1 MRHWGRLLGIDW
13 FWPILTKPGNFLRKY
28 RFPAGNFLVP
38 NFLFSCQ
45 EMCHSS
51 TYANTYAI
59 PKNITEHAKYL
70 LPPPRL
76 IQQATFYHFPSINP
90 FSVFMIHCDL
100 VIPGIKGAFKDQKA
114 HSFTRPILVSRR
126 TYSRVI
132 VDAATTLI
140 LKIRPHFRKILRV
153 YKHLTSSKQQPLK
166 SRRPL
171 T

>member
-1 MRHWGRLLGIDW
+1 MYVNNSSELSNKWQIPKTWYLC
-13 FWPILTKPGNFLRKY
+13 KY
-28 RFPAGNFLVP
+28 LYLKISRNM
-38 NFLFSCQ
+38 Q
-45 EMCHSS
+45 
-51 TYANTYAI
+51 NTY
-59 PKNITEHAKYL
+59 YL
-70 LPPPRL
+70 PRASSNRPPF
-76 IQQATFYHFPSINP
+76 IIFPSINP

>member
-1 MRHWGRLLGIDW
+1 MYVNNSSELSNKWQIPKTWYLC
-13 FWPILTKPGNFLRKY
+13 KY
-28 RFPAGNFLVP
+28 LYLKISRNM
-38 NFLFSCQ
+38 Q
-45 EMCHSS
+45 
-51 TYANTYAI
+51 NTY
-59 PKNITEHAKYL
+59 YL
-70 LPPPRL
+70 PRASSNRPPF
-76 IQQATFYHFPSINP
+76 IIFPSINP

-126 TYSRVI
+126 TFSRVI

>member
-1 MRHWGRLLGIDW
+1 MLLSNKWQIPKTW
-13 FWPILTKPGNFLRKY
+13 YLCKY
-28 RFPAGNFLVP
+28 LYLKISRNM
-38 NFLFSCQ
+38 Q
-45 EMCHSS
+45 
-51 TYANTYAI
+51 NTY
-59 PKNITEHAKYL
+59 YL
-70 LPPPRL
+70 PRAFSNRPPF
-76 IQQATFYHFPSINP
+76 IIFPSINP

>member
-1 MRHWGRLLGIDW
+1 MLLSNKWQIPKTW
-13 FWPILTKPGNFLRKY
+13 YLCKY
-28 RFPAGNFLVP
+28 LYLKISRNM
-38 NFLFSCQ
+38 Q
-45 EMCHSS
+45 
-51 TYANTYAI
+51 NTY
-59 PKNITEHAKYL
+59 YL
-70 LPPPRL
+70 PRASSNRPPF
-76 IQQATFYHFPSINP
+76 IIFPSINP

>member
-1 MRHWGRLLGIDW
+1 MI
-13 FWPILTKPGNFLRKY
+13 FYKFTKKY
-28 RFPAGNFLVP
+28 QTLHFNTLP
-38 NFLFSCQ
+38 NKYLYLKISRNMQ
-45 EMCHSS
+45 
-51 TYANTYAI
+51 NTY
-59 PKNITEHAKYL
+59 YL
-70 LPPPRL
+70 PRASSNRPPF
-76 IQQATFYHFPSINP
+76 IIFPSINP